1 MAFLYPDLRWHIF
14 NMKWL
19 RVCQSCI
26 IPFASQCHGGL
37 SERTGD
43 ERISFGAILSTG
55 SFGRL
60 DVSKPQICGVQL
72 PYLCV
77 LNKKS
82 GDFWFTASNRFFF
95 RLQEMV
101 ETLLAANASVD
112 LSRSDGATA
121 LILASQV
128 WGSMGLMGLVDLVG
142 PKVGGWESL
151 GSHLRK
157 SSFSNDFRRDIRSK
171 HIQQWF
177 VNNI

>member
-1 MAFLYPDLRWHIF
+1 MAFLHPDLRWHIS

-77 LNKKS
+77 LKEQVVI
-82 GDFWFTASNRFFF
+82 FIFLHQIAFFF
-95 RLQEMV
+95 FGFRRWSKPFWQQMLQWTSPEV
-101 ETLLAANASVD
+101 TEQLLSFW
-112 LSRSDGATA
+112 LHRSGGRWAWWVWLIWWA
-121 LILASQV
+121 LR
-128 WGSMGLMGLVDLVG
+128 W
-142 PKVGGWESL
+142 VGGWESL

-157 SSFSNDFRRDIRSK
+157 SSFSMI
-171 HIQQWF
+171 
-177 VNNI
+177 